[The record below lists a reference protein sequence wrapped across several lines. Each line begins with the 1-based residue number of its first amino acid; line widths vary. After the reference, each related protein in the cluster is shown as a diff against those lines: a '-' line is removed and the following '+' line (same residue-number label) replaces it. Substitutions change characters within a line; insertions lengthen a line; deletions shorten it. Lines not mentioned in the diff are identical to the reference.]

1 MLTFANMNTFHLY
14 IHVFISD
21 STIGRTSNHIYAKK
35 IPHRLTISCFKSDNQ
50 YVVMWWINYVY
61 ISGDHFRTNQL

>member
-21 STIGRTSNHIYAKK
+21 FTIGRTSNHIYAKK

-50 YVVMWWINYVY
+50 YVVMW
-61 ISGDHFRTNQL
+61 